1 MIALMADAAA
11 KEASEDRD
19 EAQEESGVALMRL
32 EASEMDRAY
41 SAGVCDGLANMHK
54 VACERV
60 DALRAEVEA
69 WRVVDRLATGTDAY
83 RKAYDEARRLRAQN
97 EGGERG

>member
-54 VACERV
+54 EACERV
-60 DALRAEVEA
+60 DALRAEVRA
-69 WRVVDRLATGTDAY
+69 WRIVDRLATGTDAY
-83 RKAYDEARRLRAQN
+83 RSAYTEARRLRAQN
-97 EGGERG
+97 EGGEK